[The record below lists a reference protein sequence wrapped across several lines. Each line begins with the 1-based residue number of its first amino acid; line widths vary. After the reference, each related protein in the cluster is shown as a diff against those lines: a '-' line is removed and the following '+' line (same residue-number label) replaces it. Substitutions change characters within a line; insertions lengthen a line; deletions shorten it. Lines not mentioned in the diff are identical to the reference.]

1 MKWMT
6 SCLRIGVTGHRS
18 LPEDPALAARVE
30 DAVRRLVAM
39 AEGAPCLVVVS
50 ALAPG
55 ADRLVAE
62 TVLREPG
69 AELEALLP
77 MPPDQCEQDFPEPEL
92 RAEFRE
98 LLHRAREIDVVPST
112 GSRRA
117 NFESAG
123 LAMLD
128 RIDVLLALWDGEPAR
143 GQGGTA
149 QIVAHA
155 EARGLPVVWIG
166 TSAPYPVRLLGGAL
180 DPAGTS

>member
-1 MKWMT
+1 MT
-6 SCLRIGVTGHRS
+6 DCLRIGVTGHRS
-18 LPEDPALAARVE
+18 LPEDQSLADRVAE
-30 DAVRRLVAM
+30 AVRGVIDWRD
-39 AEGAPCLVVVS
+39 EPPCLVVVS

-62 TVLREPG
+62 AVLRVPG

-77 MPPDQCEQDFPEPEL
+77 MPPEEVELDFPEPAS
-92 RAEFRE
+92 RAEFRD
-98 LLHRAREIDVVPST
+98 LLARAREIDVIPSA

-123 LAMLD
+123 LAMLE

-149 QIVAHA
+149 EIVAYA
-155 EARGLPVVWIG
+155 ETRGLPVVWIA
-166 TSAPYPVRLLGGAL
+166 TTAPYPVRILGGAL
-180 DPAGTS
+180 DRAGTP